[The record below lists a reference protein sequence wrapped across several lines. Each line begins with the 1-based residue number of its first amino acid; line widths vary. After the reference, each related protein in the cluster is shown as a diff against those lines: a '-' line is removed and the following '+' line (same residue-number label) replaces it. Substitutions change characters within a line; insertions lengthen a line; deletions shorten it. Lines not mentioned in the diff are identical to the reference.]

1 MKVHIE
7 NWFDYMDIQKR
18 KKLPTLQQKLSIW
31 REFPMRHFLQFYQK
45 SLQAK
50 IKIENHA
57 KNKKSQPMDENPS
70 VKLIFDVAS
79 GRSDV
84 CIFEF

>member
-1 MKVHIE
+1 
-7 NWFDYMDIQKR
+7 
-18 KKLPTLQQKLSIW
+18 
-31 REFPMRHFLQFYQK
+31 MRHFLQFYQK

-70 VKLIFDVAS
+70 VKHIFDVAS